1 MRGNSSLETAGRL
14 RWQRVA
20 VLVLASAAVVGGPS
34 AAQAATWWRNT
45 TTTGLWSDTALWSN
59 AASGGTTGGPVNDTT
74 TDVVVFNQTA
84 VTGNTVVTLDA
95 ATSITGITVGN
106 SGLTT
111 LRSSDATAR
120 TLSIGSSGITANAG
134 SGGFTIGTSGS
145 LVGVAITANQTW
157 TNNAASPITV
167 AGNLSGSATLTK
179 AGTGTLAF
187 SGASTH
193 SGTFTINAGT
203 VQLGNTGTSSLSRVV
218 MANTAGATLQLTGS
232 AATLRSISGGGAS
245 GGNVDLGSA
254 MLTLQNNVGT
264 DYGGVMSGSGGVIK
278 AGGVA
283 GFTFTAQQTYTGP
296 TVVLANW
303 LVTGTDNAIA
313 STAYVQTD
321 GGILDIS
328 NRPQT
333 IGGLTGLSG
342 GVHSFTGA
350 GGTGGSLTL
359 NVASGTS
366 YTYAGNIGSTLAG
379 FPLIKAGGG
388 TQILTASNSYTGG
401 TTITGGTLQLNRGAS
416 IIGGIV
422 NNATL
427 TLNGVLNT
435 DFLIGN
441 NISGTGGLSKS
452 SGGSA
457 TLTGTNT
464 YSGTTTI
471 TGGFLV
477 AGSTTGLSASSV
489 VVTAGGILDIS
500 QRAVTIGGLSGTT
513 DSVHSFSGATTG
525 SMTLA
530 VASGTLTYGGQVGGS
545 YPNLALTKTSPGTQV
560 LTGNNTYTGL
570 TAVSGGWLVLGHAN
584 ALGSTAQG
592 TTVAN
597 GGSLGV
603 QGGITVAESLSI
615 SGTGFGGDGA
625 LVNISGNNTFSGT
638 VTLGSDA
645 RVGALDGALTLS
657 APVGGGFGLT
667 KVGPGTVILSASNG
681 YTGGTTITGG
691 TLQINQTGVIG
702 GGAVVNNATLALN
715 YTNSVVNVFFSN
727 NISGTGGLIKSSGG
741 NAYLTGTNT
750 YSGTT
755 TITGGFLVAG
765 STTGLSASSVVVTAG
780 GILDIAQRAVTIG
793 GLSGSTDSVHSFP
806 GTGGQ
811 GALTLAVASGT
822 VTYGGQVGGSFPN
835 LRLTKT
841 GLGTQILSGSNNYSG
856 NTAVDVGTL
865 LVNGAVGS
873 GTVTV
878 ASAAILGGSGTI
890 GGPVAVLGG
899 GILSPG
905 TSPGTLTVNNSL
917 TLANTS
923 ILEFELNPANFTIGG
938 GVNDLITGVTAL
950 ALDGVLNVSG
960 AGDWTTVPNNSS
972 WRLFNYSGA
981 LTNNV
986 LSFGSMPTLATGQSF
1001 QINTATPGQVDL
1013 VIVPEP
1019 GALALAA
1026 AGVGLAATWALRRR
1040 SK

>member
-1 MRGNSSLETAGRL
+1 
-14 RWQRVA
+14 
-20 VLVLASAAVVGGPS
+20 
-34 AAQAATWWRNT
+34 
-45 TTTGLWSDTALWSN
+45 
-59 AASGGTTGGPVNDTT
+59 
-74 TDVVVFNQTA
+74 
-84 VTGNTVVTLDA
+84 
-95 ATSITGITVGN
+95 
-106 SGLTT
+106 
-111 LRSSDATAR
+111 
-120 TLSIGSSGITANAG
+120 
-134 SGGFTIGTSGS
+134 
-145 LVGVAITANQTW
+145 
-157 TNNAASPITV
+157 
-167 AGNLSGSATLTK
+167 
-179 AGTGTLAF
+179 
-187 SGASTH
+187 
-193 SGTFTINAGT
+193 
-203 VQLGNTGTSSLSRVV
+203 
-218 MANTAGATLQLTGS
+218 
-232 AATLRSISGGGAS
+232 
-245 GGNVDLGSA
+245 
-254 MLTLQNNVGT
+254 ML
-264 DYGGVMSGSGGVIK
+264 
-278 AGGVA
+278 
-283 GFTFTAQQTYTGP
+283 P
-296 TVVLANW
+296 
-303 LVTGTDNAIA
+303 
-313 STAYVQTD
+313 
-321 GGILDIS
+321 
-328 NRPQT
+328 
-333 IGGLTGLSG
+333 
-342 GVHSFTGA
+342 
-350 GGTGGSLTL
+350 
-359 NVASGTS
+359 
-366 YTYAGNIGSTLAG
+366 
-379 FPLIKAGGG
+379 
-388 TQILTASNSYTGG
+388 
-401 TTITGGTLQLNRGAS
+401 
-416 IIGGIV
+416 
-422 NNATL
+422 
-427 TLNGVLNT
+427 
-435 DFLIGN
+435 
-441 NISGTGGLSKS
+441 
-452 SGGSA
+452 
-457 TLTGTNT
+457 
-464 YSGTTTI
+464 
-471 TGGFLV
+471 
-477 AGSTTGLSASSV
+477 
-489 VVTAGGILDIS
+489 
-500 QRAVTIGGLSGTT
+500 
-513 DSVHSFSGATTG
+513 
-525 SMTLA
+525 
-530 VASGTLTYGGQVGGS
+530 
-545 YPNLALTKTSPGTQV
+545 
-560 LTGNNTYTGL
+560 
-570 TAVSGGWLVLGHAN
+570 
-584 ALGSTAQG
+584 
-592 TTVAN
+592 
-597 GGSLGV
+597 
-603 QGGITVAESLSI
+603 
-615 SGTGFGGDGA
+615 GFGGAGA
-625 LVNISGNNTFSGT
+625 LVNISGSNTFSGT

-681 YTGGTTITGG
+681 YTGGTTISEG

-702 GGAVVNNATLALN
+702 GGPVVNNATLALN
-715 YTNSVVNVFFSN
+715 NTAGNVFLSN
-727 NISGTGGLIKSSGG
+727 NISGTGGLSKSSGG
-741 NAYLTGTNT
+741 AVYLSGTNT

-780 GILDIAQRAVTIG
+780 GVLDIAQRTVTIG

-899 GILSPG
+899 GILAPG

-1026 AGVGLAATWALRRR
+1026 AGVGLAATWAVRRR

>member
-1 MRGNSSLETAGRL
+1 MRGNSYLETAGRL
-14 RWQRVA
+14 RWRRVA
-20 VLVLASAAVVGGPS
+20 VVVLASAAVVGGPS

-59 AASGGTTGGPVNDTT
+59 ASSGGTTGAPVNDTT

-95 ATSITGITVGN
+95 ARSITGITVGN

-120 TLSIGSSGITANAG
+120 TLSIGASGITANAG
-134 SGGFTIGTSGS
+134 SGGLTIGTSGS

-167 AGNLSGSATLTK
+167 AGDLSGPATLTK

-254 MLTLQNNVGT
+254 MLTLQNDVAT
-264 DYGGVMSGSGGVIK
+264 DYGGVMSGGGGVIRDG
-278 AGGVA
+278 ANNVA
-283 GFTFTAQQTYTGP
+283 FRFTAQQTYTGP
-296 TVVLANW
+296 TVVRKNW
-303 LVTGTDNAIA
+303 LATLTDNAIA

-333 IGGLTGLSG
+333 IGGLTGTSG
-342 GVHSFTGA
+342 GVHSFTGS

-366 YTYAGNIGSTLAG
+366 YAYGGNIGSTLPG
-379 FPLIKAGGG
+379 FSLIKAGGG
-388 TQILTASNSYTGG
+388 TQILNAANSYNGG
-401 TTITGGTLQLNRGAS
+401 TTITGGTLQLNPAAS
-416 IIGGIV
+416 IVGGIV

-427 TLNGVLNT
+427 TLNGTTAFTLA
-435 DFLIGN
+435 N
-441 NISGTGGLSKS
+441 NISGSGGLVKS
-452 SGGSA
+452 GAGGA
-457 TLTGTNT
+457 VTLTGNNT

-489 VVTAGGILDIS
+489 VVTAGGVLDIA

-513 DSVHSFSGATTG
+513 DSVHSFSGSTTG

-530 VASGTLTYGGQVGGS
+530 VASGTLTYGGTVGGS
-545 YPNLALTKTSPGTQV
+545 FPNLALTKTSPGTQV
-560 LTGNNTYTGL
+560 LTGNNNYTS
-570 TAVSGGWLVLGHAN
+570 TTTVSAGRLVLGHAN

-592 TTVAN
+592 TTVAD

-603 QGGITVAESLSI
+603 QGGITSAAEAVTI

-638 VTLGSDA
+638 VTLGSDT
-645 RVGALDGALTLS
+645 RVGALAGALTLS

-667 KVGPGTVILSASNG
+667 KVGPGTVIFSASNG

-691 TLQINQTGVIG
+691 TLQLNPGASIVG
-702 GGAVVNNATLALN
+702 GIVNNATLTLN
-715 YTNSVVNVFFSN
+715 GTSTFTTSN
-727 NISGTGGLIKSSGG
+727 NISGTGGLVKSGALG
-741 NAYLTGTNT
+741 AVTLTGTNT

-755 TITGGFLVAG
+755 TITGGYLVAG

-878 ASAAILGGSGTI
+878 ATASILGGSGTI

-899 GILSPG
+899 GILAPG

-917 TLANTS
+917 TLADTS

-1019 GALALAA
+1019 GAIALAA
-1026 AGVGLAATWALRRR
+1026 AGVGLAATWAVRRR